1 MCSFAMD
8 TNAFKRLVGEP
19 VEIEIINRPKQT
31 DDFSIDDVEYIN
43 VDRDIL
49 IDLTE
54 KASTADTNYFSAL
67 LSFNRQLFI

>member
-1 MCSFAMD
+1 MCNFAMN
-8 TNAFKRLVGEP
+8 TNAFKRLVGDP
-19 VEIEIINRPKQT
+19 VNIEIINRPKQA

-54 KASTADTNYFSAL
+54 KASAADTNYVIAL
-67 LSFNRQLFI
+67 DV